1 MKGATQVSPI
11 LTSLLTATGGVL
23 AGLAC
28 AGAVLY
34 WQQQQLNLARWHAA
48 AAEKIADH
56 WQHLA
61 HHDDTTGLPNRRA
74 FLAKLDRALAAGRA
88 TGVVLLDLDDF
99 KTVNDTFGHECGNDL
114 LTAVGLRLADLPA
127 PVRFVARLSGDE
139 FALLIDGD
147 AALTH
152 LGARAAW
159 GTISAHPLPITE
171 RHEIAL
177 RASVGYA
184 TATADQS
191 AKDLL
196 HEADLAMY
204 HAKRSGSGVY
214 HPSAAEHT
222 TMPPHTRRRDLRRK
236 D

>member
-1 MKGATQVSPI
+1 MSPI
-11 LTSLLTATGGVL
+11 LSSILTAAGGVL
-23 AGLAC
+23 AGLAL
-28 AGAVLY
+28 AGPLL
-34 WQQQQLNLARWHAA
+34 WRQQQALNRARY
-48 AAEKIADH
+48 AAE
-56 WQHLA
+56 
-61 HHDDTTGLPNRRA
+61 HDDTTGLPNRRA
-74 FLAKLDRALAAGRA
+74 LLAALSRSLRGGA
-88 TGVVLLDLDDF
+88 PCGVVLLDLDGF
-99 KTVNDTFGHECGNDL
+99 KAINDTFGHEVGNDA
-114 LTAVGLRLADLPA
+114 LTEVGYRLAALVA
-127 PVRFVARLSGDE
+127 PVRLAARLSGDE

-222 TMPPHTRRRDLRRK
+222 TMPPHTRCRDLRRK